1 MRPYFTSIFFTLGG
15 TAVALAAIDQPV
27 KLDTGLVSGAPGKNA
42 DVRVF
47 KGIPYAAPPV
57 GDLRWKPPQAAA
69 KWDGVRAGDQFGNS
83 CMQGGGGRG
92 RGAGGGARGGAPK
105 GGPAPD
111 AKGPAPAAA
120 PGNAAAPGGGAARGA
135 GRGPAGPPN
144 SEDCL
149 FLNVWTAAKSASER
163 RPVMVWLHPGGY
175 TSGSGSAAGTDG
187 ENLALKGAVLVTIN
201 YRLGIFGFFAHPEL
215 TAESP
220 HHASGNYAFMDQQA
234 ALAWVQKNIAGF
246 GGDPKRVLVFGD
258 SAGSTSIG
266 NLVASPLSK
275 GLFQRALGE
284 SGAWLGLGIAAVPK
298 LAAAEQAG
306 VRTAEGL
313 GVKSLA
319 ELRAKPAA
327 EVLAAGGRT
336 GPVID
341 GWFLPD
347 DPANIYAQGK
357 QNDVPLLLGSNKD
370 EGTFFNSPTTV
381 AMFTQTLKTR
391 YTDLADS
398 FFKIYPAGSDEEA
411 TKSSF
416 ATFRDQ
422 LGFVMRNWAASQTK
436 TGKSKAYVYYFTHEP
451 PIAGGNPPP
460 SDVVTVRQQGATHGA
475 EAAYVFE
482 NLAGGRPWT
491 DFDHMLSD
499 TISSYWVNFAADGN
513 PNGKGLPTWPNFNEK
528 ENQRLVL
535 GDKIEPGQ
543 DLTKEQIA
551 LYQQYYDRV
560 RQR

>member
-1 MRPYFTSIFFTLGG
+1 MRPYLTAIVFTLGG

-27 KLDTGLVSGAPGKNA
+27 KLDTGLVSGMPGKNVE
-42 DVRVF
+42 VRVF
-47 KGIPYAAPPV
+47 KGIPYAAAPV
-57 GDLRWKPPQAAA
+57 GDLRWKPPQPAA
-69 KWDGVRAGDQFGNS
+69 KWAGVRAGDQFGNS
-83 CMQGGGGRG
+83 CMQGGGGG
-92 RGAGGGARGGAPK
+92 RGGAK
-105 GGPAPD
+105 GG
-111 AKGPAPAAA
+111 AA
-120 PGNAAAPGGGAARGA
+120 PPARPDGVAPEGAARGGAARG
-135 GRGPAGPPN
+135 PAGPAN

-149 FLNVWTAAKSASER
+149 FLNVWTAAKSASEK

-175 TSGSGSAAGTDG
+175 TSGSGSAPGTDG
-187 ENLALKGAVLVTIN
+187 ENLAMKGAVLVTIN
-201 YRLGIFGFFAHPEL
+201 YRLGIFGFFAHPDL
-215 TAESP
+215 TQESS

-234 ALAWVQKNIAGF
+234 ALEWVQKNIAGF
-246 GGDPKRVLVFGD
+246 GGDPRRVLVFGD

-284 SGAWLGLGIAAVPK
+284 SGAWLGLGIAAVAT
-298 LAAAEQAG
+298 LDVAERAG

-313 GVKSLA
+313 GAKSVA

-370 EGTFFNSPTTV
+370 EGTFFQSPTTA
-381 AMFTQTLKTR
+381 AMFTQSSKMR
-391 YTDLADS
+391 YGDLADA
-398 FFKIYPAGSDEEA
+398 FFKIYPAGSDDEA
-411 TKSSF
+411 TVSSF
-416 ATFRDQ
+416 AAFRDQ
-422 LGFVMRNWAASQTK
+422 LGFVMRNWAASQVK
-436 TGKSKAYVYYFTHEP
+436 IGKSKAYVYYFTHEP
-451 PIAGGNPPP
+451 PVAGGNPPP
-460 SDVVTVRQQGATHGA
+460 RDVVTVRQQGATHGA
-475 EAAYVFE
+475 EAPYVFE
-482 NLAGGRPWT
+482 NLQGNRPWT
-491 DFDHMLSD
+491 DLDRKLSD
-499 TISSYWVNFAADGN
+499 TISSYWVNFAANGD
-513 PNGKGLPTWPNFNEK
+513 PNGKGLAVWPAFDEK
-528 ENQRLVL
+528 KNQRLVL
-535 GDKIEPGQ
+535 GDKIEPAA

>member
-1 MRPYFTSIFFTLGG
+1 
-15 TAVALAAIDQPV
+15 
-27 KLDTGLVSGAPGKNA
+27 
-42 DVRVF
+42 
-47 KGIPYAAPPV
+47 
-57 GDLRWKPPQAAA
+57 
-69 KWDGVRAGDQFGNS
+69 
-83 CMQGGGGRG
+83 
-92 RGAGGGARGGAPK
+92 
-105 GGPAPD
+105 
-111 AKGPAPAAA
+111 
-120 PGNAAAPGGGAARGA
+120 
-135 GRGPAGPPN
+135 
-144 SEDCL
+144 
-149 FLNVWTAAKSASER
+149 
-163 RPVMVWLHPGGY
+163 MVWLHPGGY
-175 TSGSGSAAGTDG
+175 TSGSGSGAATDG
-187 ENLALKGAVLVTIN
+187 ENLAMKGAVLVTIN

-215 TAESP
+215 TQESP

-234 ALAWVQKNIAGF
+234 ALEWVQKNIAGF

-284 SGAWLGLGIAAVPK
+284 SGAWLGLGIAPVAK

-313 GVKSLA
+313 GAKSLA

-347 DPANIYAQGK
+347 DPADIYAQGK

-370 EGTFFNSPTTV
+370 EATFFQGPATA
-381 AMFTQTLKTR
+381 AMFTQSSKTR
-391 YTDLADS
+391 YGDLADA
-398 FFKIYPAGSDEEA
+398 FFKMYPAGSDDEA
-411 TKSSF
+411 TVSSF

-422 LGFVMRNWAASQTK
+422 LGFVMRNWAASQVK
-436 TGKSKAYVYYFTHEP
+436 TGKSKAFVYYFTHEP
-451 PIAGGNPPP
+451 AHGGGNPPP
-460 SDVVTVRQQGATHGA
+460 SDVVTARQQGATHGA
-475 EAAYVFE
+475 EAPYVFE
-482 NLAGGRPWT
+482 NLQGNRALDRSSIRK
-491 DFDHMLSD
+491 LSD
-499 TISSYWVNFAADGN
+499 TISSSWVNFAANGD
-513 PNGKGLPTWPNFNEK
+513 PNGKGLPVWPAFDEK
-528 ENQRLVL
+528 KNQRLVL
-535 GDKIEPGQ
+535 GDTIQPGA

>member
-1 MRPYFTSIFFTLGG
+1 MRPHLTALFLTLGG
-15 TAVALAAIDQPV
+15 AAATLAAVDQPV
-27 KLDTGLVSGAPGKNA
+27 KLDTGLVSSAPGTNA
-42 DVRVF
+42 TVRVF

-57 GDLRWKPPQAAA
+57 GDLRWKPPQPAA
-69 KWDGVRAGDQFGNS
+69 KWEGVRAGDQFGNS
-83 CMQGGGGRG
+83 CMQGGAGGGRG
-92 RGAGGGARGGAPK
+92 AKGGGKGPAPGDGGAPK
-105 GGPAPD
+105 GG
-111 AKGPAPAAA
+111 
-120 PGNAAAPGGGAARGA
+120 GAA
-135 GRGPAGPPN
+135 RGPAGPPN

-149 FLNVWTAAKSASER
+149 FLNVWTAANSPSEK

-175 TSGSGSAAGTDG
+175 TSGSGSAPGTDG
-187 ENLALKGAVLVTIN
+187 ENLALKGAVVVTIN

-215 TAESP
+215 TQESP

-234 ALAWVQKNIAGF
+234 ALAWVKRNIAGF
-246 GGDPKRVLVFGD
+246 GGDPNRVLVFGD

-313 GVKSLA
+313 GAKTLA
-319 ELRAKPAA
+319 DLRAKPAA

-370 EGTFFNSPTTV
+370 EGTFFQSPTTA
-381 AMFTQTLKTR
+381 AMFTQTSQTR
-391 YTDLADS
+391 YGDLADA
-398 FFKIYPAGSDEEA
+398 FFKLYPAGSDEQA
-411 TKSSF
+411 TISSF

-422 LGFVMRNWAASQTK
+422 LGFVMRNWAASQVK

-451 PIAGGNPPP
+451 PVAGGNPPP
-460 SDVVTVRQQGATHGA
+460 SDVVTARQQGATHGA

-482 NLAGGRPWT
+482 NLQGNRPWN
-491 DFDHMLSD
+491 DLDRKLAD
-499 TISSYWVNFAADGN
+499 TISSYWVNFAATGD
-513 PNGKGLPTWPNFNEK
+513 PNGKGLPNWPAFEEK
-528 ENQRLVL
+528 KNQRLVL
-535 GDKIEPGQ
+535 GDTIEPAV

-551 LYQQYYDRV
+551 VYQQYYDRI